1 MQKEGN
7 GKKEVVDGKQVLD
20 IGKVIIFIYYFINT
34 LINYFFKFLAHL
46 YIYSLIFKFICK
58 FV

>member
-20 IGKVIIFIYYFINT
+20 IGKVIILIYYFINA
-34 LINYFFKFLAHL
+34 LIYYFFNL
-46 YIYSLIFKFICK
+46 
-58 FV
+58 